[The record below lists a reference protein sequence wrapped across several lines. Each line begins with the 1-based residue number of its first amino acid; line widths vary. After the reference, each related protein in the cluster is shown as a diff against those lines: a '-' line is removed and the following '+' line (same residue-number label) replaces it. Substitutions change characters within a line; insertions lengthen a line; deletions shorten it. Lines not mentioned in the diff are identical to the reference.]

1 MSIIIPGEPTPEENA
16 PVDEKGNPMLRF
28 EVKMRK
34 HKGGIQKAIFIGGEM
49 LDWSVDVSQ
58 MIDAMNMGPHFY
70 KEVQRDIE
78 RHFVESV
85 SEFIGRKVGP
95 TEIKKAIKEGWI

>member
-16 PVDEKGNPMLRF
+16 PLNKDGKPMLRF
-28 EVKMRK
+28 EVKMRR
-34 HKGGIQKAIFIGGEM
+34 HKGGVQKAIFIGGEM

-58 MIDAMNMGPHFY
+58 MIDAMKMGPAFY
-70 KEVQRDIE
+70 KAVQRDIE

-95 TEIKKAIKEGWI
+95 DEIKQAIKLGWI